1 MRPGT
6 ADRLAEVERE
16 LRTLGGGIEP
26 RQTAKRI
33 LQLLNERDRL
43 LGVWTRT
50 CLVCGD
56 SFPTS
61 RAHAQYCGDR
71 CRQRARRQPVTDR
84 VTDSSEIPPVCG
96 VPASRGQ
103 SGGSTTATATAGQGT
118 AV

>member
-1 MRPGT
+1 MRAGN
-6 ADRLAEVERE
+6 AQRLAEVEAE
-16 LRTLGGGIEP
+16 LRTLGHGVEP
-26 RQTAKRI
+26 REAAKQI
-33 LQLLNERDRL
+33 ITLLNERDQLR
-43 LGVWTRT
+43 GSWSRT

-56 SFPTS
+56 SFRTS

-71 CRQRARRQPVTDR
+71 CRQRARRQPVTDH

-96 VPASRGQ
+96 VPASKGQ